1 MDQVEI
7 TDHDVRRAR
16 RAYYGNLTYL
26 DEWTARLTST
36 LTGLGVADDTVVVLL
51 ADHGDMLGERGL
63 WYKMN
68 FFEDSARVPLIVH
81 SPTRF
86 APSPGGGTGLPGR
99 RAPDPD
105 GAVR

>member
-1 MDQVEI
+1 M
-7 TDHDVRRAR
+7 
-16 RAYYGNLTYL
+16 
-26 DEWTARLTST
+26 
-36 LTGLGVADDTVVVLL
+36 ADDTVVVLL

-86 APSPGGGTGLPGR
+86 APGRVAAAGLPGR
-99 RAPDPD
+99 RAPDAD